1 MSTVHFAVSIRQL
14 ITHLARDERGAVYV
28 SELILTASILAL
40 GSIVGLSAYQ
50 TAVVTEY
57 SDLGVALSS
66 LNQSYSYQIQTGTTT
81 TTISHNDST
90 PPVQHAT
97 SVVPAI
103 E

>member
-1 MSTVHFAVSIRQL
+1 MSSPFIQSLRRICIRF
-14 ITHLARDERGAVYV
+14 ARDERGVV
-28 SELILTASILAL
+28 HISELVLTTSILAL
-40 GSIVGLSAYQ
+40 GCIVGLSAYQ

-66 LNQSYSYQIQTGTTT
+66 LNQSYSYQMYNGTTT
-81 TTISHNDST
+81 TTISYNDST
-90 PPVQHAT
+90 PPEQHAT